1 MAEWLQT
8 DLSEETPLGRKKR
21 IGEASL
27 TKKERRKAK
36 RDKLEAKLKDRGIDI
51 GEESARTK
59 AFTPHWDT
67 SLSVRE
73 ALPTKHGDKVVRS
86 LKVQKQRDDEDEEEK
101 DDGRT
106 RKESKAPPVKQKR
119 KEEKPAGEREEESE
133 WDFKP
138 DFSEDVAPG
147 KEKEKE
153 KKKQQPSKR
162 RRFAGDSDE
171 EDEDEEDEDEDVEAK
186 EEKARQ
192 SQQALSKTQKARLAT
207 SQFLSRL
214 SDRDLQVR
222 IADVCTSIMEDPSR
236 ALKRS
241 LDPVSDGGAADGV
254 FRVVDLFDIL
264 SAPLSN
270 PKMLEMAMLSA
281 LLVFKDICPG
291 YRIRPPDET
300 DKTVQV
306 KKETKKLR
314 DFEFALLG
322 AYQRF
327 LRFLE
332 GKVAA
337 GLGNPRKPVE
347 KWDEAAQFGLS
358 ALRCQCELLGALPH
372 FNFRTSL
379 LTSVVARAGQS
390 SHEVHGLCC
399 DALVRLFTRDSDG
412 EASLDAVNLIAK
424 LMAVAKYDVPEALL
438 RTLQHVKLKVH
449 ADESKRVHAKAKQE
463 RRKRRR
469 GEDDVSVGLMEA
481 SAVADKNIQKKFQAD
496 ALHEICLI
504 YFRVVKMKVGFA
516 MLPCALEGL
525 GKITH
530 LVNMETVEDLVAL
543 MRGLLEHQ
551 PPPPADIRL
560 QCLLCALRTL
570 SGPGE
575 ELGIDQDF
583 FCEALR
589 ALVKEVPTGFV
600 SWDGMLECVELCLM
614 KRREERAHVVAAL
627 VRTLFFAAGHLDA
640 PTAVTVLCMAH
651 AVLLRYPRVRSSI
664 TALRSVISEGQA
676 RLSEDDE
683 VSDLAME
690 ALRAQGGGGGEWAG
704 GGDDDEAAAKRGD
717 DGSWVL
723 TLLKRGLDPQFGRV
737 VSALTARDVVPLP
750 LRLNEAKQTVDA
762 VVRRADAS
770 LLLISPHGPGGNA
783 SLSASSDQ
791 RASAGGQPGQSKKQK
806 YLEKKKTLQIE
817 DKTKT
822 KGGQMKT
829 KRAGPAP
836 ASQGKYGK
844 GGYKKSPKIK
854 SKVQKSSSSR
864 Y

>member
-1 MAEWLQT
+1 M
-8 DLSEETPLGRKKR
+8 RV
-21 IGEASL
+21 EA
-27 TKKERRKAK
+27 
-36 RDKLEAKLKDRGIDI
+36 
-51 GEESARTK
+51 
-59 AFTPHWDT
+59 
-67 SLSVRE
+67 
-73 ALPTKHGDKVVRS
+73 
-86 LKVQKQRDDEDEEEK
+86 
-101 DDGRT
+101 
-106 RKESKAPPVKQKR
+106 
-119 KEEKPAGEREEESE
+119 KPAGEREEESE

-147 KEKEKE
+147 KEKEK
-153 KKKQQPSKR
+153 KKQQQQPSKR

-171 EDEDEEDEDEDVEAK
+171 EEEGEEEDGEAK
-186 EEKARQ
+186 EKARQ

-241 LDPVSDGGAADGV
+241 LDPVSDGGDADGV

-270 PKMLEMAMLSA
+270 SKMHELAMLSA

-332 GKVAA
+332 AKVAA

-347 KWDEAAQFGLS
+347 NWDEAAQFGLS

-379 LTSVVARAGQS
+379 LTSVVTRAGQS
-390 SHEVHGLCC
+390 SHEVYGLCC

-412 EASLDAVNLIAK
+412 EASLDAVHLIAK
-424 LMAVAKYDVPEALL
+424 LMAVAKYDVPESLL

-449 ADESKRVHAKAKQE
+449 ADESRRVHAKAKQE

-469 GEDDVSVGLMEA
+469 GEDDVSVGLMES

-516 MLPCALEGL
+516 LLPCALDGL

-600 SWDGMLECVELCLM
+600 SWDGVLECVELCLM

-690 ALRAQGGGGGEWAG
+690 ALRAQGSGGGEWAG
-704 GGDDDEAAAKRGD
+704 CGDDDEAAAKRGD

-723 TLLKRGLDPQFGRV
+723 TLLRRGLDPQFGRV

-762 VVRRADAS
+762 IVRRADAA
-770 LLLISPHGPGGNA
+770 LLLVSPRCPGG
-783 SLSASSDQ
+783 SAAFSSFPSSSSSSSDQ
-791 RASAGGQPGQSKKQK
+791 RASAGGGTGGPSKKQK
-806 YLEKKKTLQIE
+806 YLEKKKSLQIV

-822 KGGQMKT
+822 KGPA
-829 KRAGPAP
+829 KRASPAS

-844 GGYKKSPKIK
+844 GGYKKSPKSTKTKVHK
-854 SKVQKSSSSR
+854 SFSR